1 MSKTLAEA
9 LGWSLTGAGP
19 FPFRGYFRAMGE
31 LIVAPT
37 SLLLEPTGNQPARHP
52 LDDYFDLAEEAAAST
67 LSKAINARDLAETA
81 YLLAVDRCRTFEAT
95 WSNDSQL
102 ILNLNL
108 DIAKDLDWGKE
119 VKIKPSV
126 YFVPRDGLLLILS
139 SSRYRS
145 VFDEPLDRWLPTRD

>member
-37 SLLLEPTGNQPARHP
+37 GLLLEPIGNQPARHP
-52 LDDYFDLAEEAAAST
+52 LDDYFDLAEEAAASAP
-67 LSKAINARDLAETA
+67 SKAINARDLAETA

-102 ILNLNL
+102 FLNLNL

-126 YFVPRDGLLLILS
+126 YFVPRGGLLLILS
-139 SSRYRS
+139 SSRYRA
-145 VFDEPLDRWLPTRD
+145 VLDEPLDRWLPTRD